1 MSTGAELPKLSGVRN
16 PDFRVRRAGLAA
28 LLIGAAGFFAGCEPL
43 AITAMGVGASTGVAH
58 TLNGINYRT
67 FTAPAPRVRVA
78 TMAALKRMGIKVES
92 VKKVEGGESIKAA
105 TPDRQ
110 IEIELESIS
119 ASATRMRAVAKQGS
133 LLYDSATATEIILQ
147 TEKLLNGNA

>member
-1 MSTGAELPKLSGVRN
+1 MRN
-16 PDFRVRRAGLAA
+16 PDFRVRKAGLTA
-28 LLIGAAGFFAGCEPL
+28 LLIGAAGLLAGCEPL
-43 AITAMGVGASTGVAH
+43 AIAAMGVGASTGIAH

-67 FTAPAPRVRVA
+67 FTASAPRVRVA
-78 TMAALKRMGIKVES
+78 TMAALKRMSIKVDSTE
-92 VKKVEGGESIKAA
+92 KIEGGELIKAA

-119 ASATRMRAVAKQGS
+119 ASTTRMRTVAKKGS

-147 TEKLLNGNA
+147 TEKLLNSNA